1 MNAVE
6 FVGVVKNYG
15 DKRAVAGVS
24 LEVPVGSFVVM
35 MGASGSGKTTLLKM
49 VNRLITPSSGR
60 VLFFGEDSSLL
71 DVTELRRKVGYVLQS
86 AALFPHW
93 TVKRNIA
100 AVPEVLGWERE
111 RINERVHE
119 LLELMGLPP
128 ADFLN
133 RYPSQLSGG
142 EQQRVGIARA
152 MAGYPSLL
160 LMDEPFGALDVI
172 TRARLQDDIIDI
184 QRREGI
190 TIIFVTHDL
199 DEAFRLGDRV
209 AIMNAGE
216 LVQYD
221 TPLAVIKNP
230 ATDYV
235 RQLLGFLSAEA
246 VRRAGLSDSGRLSPQ
261 TDEGSLDEPTGL
273 LAKLSLTDQGEDIK
287 RAMHDSKSSGHVNRC
302 DDKNG

>member
-6 FVGVVKNYG
+6 FVDVVKDYG
-15 DKRAVAGVS
+15 TKRAVSGVS
-24 LEVPVGSFVVM
+24 LEVPEGSFVVM
-35 MGASGSGKTTLLKM
+35 MGASGSGKTTMLKM
-49 VNRLITPSSGR
+49 INRLITPTSGK
-60 VLFFGEDSSLL
+60 VLFFGHDSAEL
-71 DVTELRRKVGYVLQS
+71 DVTELRKKTGYVLQS

-93 TVKRNIA
+93 TVRRNIA
-100 AVPEVLGWERE
+100 AVPEILGWEKE
-111 RINERVHE
+111 RTYERVCE

-128 ADFLN
+128 ADFLD

-152 MAGYPSLL
+152 MAGKPRAL
-160 LMDEPFGALDVI
+160 LMDEPFGALDAI
-172 TRARLQDDIIDI
+172 TRARLQDDIVAI

-209 AIMNAGE
+209 AIMNGGQ

-221 TPLAVIKNP
+221 TPLAVIKAP

-235 RQLLGFLSAEA
+235 RALLGFLSSEA
-246 VRRAGLSDSGRLSPQ
+246 VRRAEEQR
-261 TDEGSLDEPTGL
+261 
-273 LAKLSLTDQGEDIK
+273 
-287 RAMHDSKSSGHVNRC
+287 
-302 DDKNG
+302 